1 MYYLI
6 GTASPNAKQAIA
18 VGVLMLHAIA
28 LSGCLSAPVRPEVTK
43 PSVAPSE
50 VVVTAPAPAR
60 DILKELLFAGL
71 TALDNDHLTEPR
83 EGSAADY
90 FGQVLDVD
98 PDNAIALDG
107 LQRLVARYVALAQQ
121 AYQQGARE
129 VAEGYLVRAE
139 PIARRANSVASIN
152 NLRQSWGRGPSERSV
167 SRNEFLL
174 EPVALD
180 ERGESIVWRL
190 TEIAVKA
197 MRANSRITIV
207 SRNDA
212 EGRWIYQ
219 QMREVL
225 AEYRLRG
232 NIVKGVTPKVI
243 LIDLPS
249 T

>member
-1 MYYLI
+1 M
-6 GTASPNAKQAIA
+6 AEPRPVPVVES
-18 VGVLMLHAIA
+18 VL
-28 LSGCLSAPVRPEVTK
+28 PK
-43 PSVAPSE
+43 
-50 VVVTAPAPAR
+50 R

-107 LQRLVARYVALAQQ
+107 MRRLVARYMSLAER
-121 AYQQGARE
+121 AYQNGALD
-129 VAEGYLVRAE
+129 VANAYLRKAE
-139 PIARRANSVASIN
+139 PYAIPADGLPA
-152 NLRQSWGRGPSERSV
+152 LRQQWGRKNRVTGAPN
-167 SRNEFLL
+167 NEFRLDTK
-174 EPVALD
+174 ALD
-180 ERGESIVWRL
+180 ARGDAIMLRL

-197 MRANSRITIV
+197 MRGSSRITIV
-207 SRNDA
+207 ARSDA

-232 NIVKGVTPKVI
+232 NIVQGQVPKVI
-243 LIDLPS
+243 LIDLPAH
-249 T
+249 

>member
-1 MYYLI
+1 MVR
-6 GTASPNAKQAIA
+6 T
-18 VGVLMLHAIA
+18 VLVLLAMG
-28 LSGCLSAPVRPEVTK
+28 LSGCLSTP
-43 PSVAPSE
+43 VAPT
-50 VVVTAPAPAR
+50 VDGGPAVTSTVKAPAPAR

-71 TALDNDHLTEPR
+71 TALDNDHLSEPR

-107 LQRLVARYVALAQQ
+107 MQRLVARYVMLAQQ
-121 AYQQGARE
+121 ADQQGARE
-129 VAEGYLVRAE
+129 VAEGYLRRAE
-139 PIARRANSVASIN
+139 PFARQANSLAAVDT
-152 NLRQSWGRGPSERSV
+152 LRQAWRREPAKKLAPD
-167 SRNEFLL
+167 NEFLL
-174 EPVALD
+174 DPVALD
-180 ERGESIVWRL
+180 RRAEDILWRL

-232 NIVKGVTPKVI
+232 NIVKGATPKVI

>member
-1 MYYLI
+1 MV
-6 GTASPNAKQAIA
+6 GAILAMMA
-18 VGVLMLHAIA
+18 VG
-28 LSGCLSAPVRPEVTK
+28 LSGCLSTPVVPTVDRGPEVT
-43 PSVAPSE
+43 AAE
-50 VVVTAPAPAR
+50 ATPAPAR

-71 TALDNDHLTEPR
+71 TALDNDHLSEPR

-107 LQRLVARYVALAQQ
+107 MQRLVERYLMLAQQ
-121 AYQQGARE
+121 AQQQGARE
-129 VAEGYLVRAE
+129 VAEGYLLRAE
-139 PIARRANSVASIN
+139 PFARQAHSLTAIET
-152 NLRQSWGRGPSERSV
+152 LRQAWGREQAQKLAPK
-167 SRNEFLL
+167 NEFLL
-174 EPVALD
+174 DSVALD
-180 ERGESIVWRL
+180 GRGEDIQWRL
-190 TEIAVKA
+190 TEIAVVA

-232 NIVKGVTPKVI
+232 NIVKGATPKVI
-243 LIDLPS
+243 LIDLP
-249 T
+249 TI